1 VVDHHEDCLQSVALL
16 LRILGHRMIEAR
28 NGLEAIR
35 LSYETSPDIVML
47 ELDLPGLS
55 GYELAQRFK
64 NLDTSPIQR
73 PFLMAVTSYGSPQD
87 RERSAA
93 AGIDLHLVKPVDPE
107 KLEQAFS
114 SFLRMKIV
122 PLS

>member
-1 VVDHHEDCLQSVALL
+1 MALL
-16 LRILGHRMIEAR
+16 LKILGHRMIEAR

-35 LSYETSPDIVML
+35 LSYENPPDIVML

-55 GYELAQRFK
+55 GYQLAQRFI
-64 NLDTSPIQR
+64 NLDTSLIQR
-73 PFLMAVTSYGSPQD
+73 PFLMAVTSYGSPED
-87 RERSAA
+87 RERAAA

-107 KLEQAFS
+107 KLEKAFS
-114 SFLRMKIV
+114 YFLRTKIA